1 MVFLLQKVFAIALL
15 AEYTSANVASPMTKV
30 VELLDG
36 IKKKLEQDAEAES
49 KLFYKYTNWCDR
61 EKSDSEATIKKTKS
75 EISDVQATLQSED
88 AFRTKTGTEIEKLA
102 AQISASSKDLQD
114 AEKVRADGHADFLK
128 EEQVL
133 VRSIDSLE
141 RAIDVMG
148 KKAPALPQTSSAS
161 VANVASMLRRL
172 TARSPDLALN
182 PNQQST
188 LDAFFQQTA
197 AAQNR
202 RTGSDLNFLQVDS
215 TEDGPY
221 KSKAGGIT
229 DTLSTIL
236 KKSKR
241 EKDEQMKKERDAQFN
256 FKLFALPLKN
266 EISGAS
272 KAMNEKKS
280 QVSKSEQL
288 TAQKTQELA
297 AANEL
302 LQATTKH
309 LADCLAQ
316 CQQKSIDWHART
328 SKRSDEIIAVQ
339 MALQILTSDAA
350 KKLQSKQSIGSYV
363 QLTSELSFIQTKQT
377 THRALSKL
385 RGSGFPS
392 LALLAA
398 HAHDRLMGASSAN
411 ADPFADV
418 KKMVK
423 EMIVKLMNEM
433 AEEAE
438 HKEWCDAEMS
448 KSGKSKANKE
458 KQVSKLQ
465 SRIEALEA
473 ALAEL
478 EDNLATLTKDTAE
491 AQAAVAEATKIRGE
505 EGKANVAAITE
516 YKDAQVMLTNAMTV
530 LKDFYEK
537 ESFAQTDSSDDAA
550 PPPETWDGG
559 GEVQASSGGAGVIGI
574 LEIAISDFAHLEE
587 ETTTAES
594 SAAKEYDTFM
604 KETQVQRAVWA
615 KDMEYKNTAKIRVQG
630 ELQRAKGD
638 LDGYQKELAAVNAYI
653 EKLTPSCTTQTD
665 SYEERKKR
673 RDAELKSLQEALAI
687 LAGEAI
693 A

>member
-49 KLFYKYTNWCDR
+49 KLFIKYTNWCDR

-75 EISDVQATLQSED
+75 EISDIQATLQSED

-102 AQISASSKDLQD
+102 AQISGSEKDLQD
-114 AEKVRADGHADFLK
+114 AEKVRKDGHADFLK
-128 EEQVL
+128 EEQIL

-172 TARSPDLALN
+172 TARSPDLELN
-182 PNQQST
+182 ANQQST
-188 LDAFFQQTA
+188 LDAFFQHTA

-202 RTGSDLNFLQVDS
+202 RTGSDLNFLQLDS

-221 KSKAGGIT
+221 KSKAGGIA

-236 KKSKR
+236 TKSKR

-256 FKLFALPLKN
+256 FELFALPLKN
-266 EISGAS
+266 EISGVS
-272 KAMNEKKS
+272 KAMSEKKS
-280 QVSKSEQL
+280 QVSKSDQL
-288 TAQKTQELA
+288 TAQKTQALA

-309 LADCLAQ
+309 LADCQAQ

-350 KKLQSKQSIGSYV
+350 KALQKKQTIGSYV

-392 LALLAA
+392 LALLAT
-398 HAHDRLMGASSAN
+398 HAYDRLMGASSTN

-448 KSGKSKANKE
+448 KSEKSKANKE

-465 SRIEALEA
+465 SRIEALQA

-478 EDNLATLTKDTAE
+478 TDNLETLAKDTAE

-505 EGKANVAAITE
+505 EGKSNLAAIVE
-516 YKDAQVMLTNAMTV
+516 YKDAQVLLTNAMTV

-537 ESFAQTDSSDDAA
+537 ESFAQTDSNAD
-550 PPPETWDGG
+550 PPPDTWDGG
-559 GEVQASSGGAGVIGI
+559 GEVQASTGGAGVIGI

-615 KDMEYKNTAKIRVQG
+615 KDVEYKNTAKIRVQG
-630 ELQRAKGD
+630 EIQRAKGD
-638 LDGYQKELAAVNAYI
+638 LEGYQKELAAVDAYI